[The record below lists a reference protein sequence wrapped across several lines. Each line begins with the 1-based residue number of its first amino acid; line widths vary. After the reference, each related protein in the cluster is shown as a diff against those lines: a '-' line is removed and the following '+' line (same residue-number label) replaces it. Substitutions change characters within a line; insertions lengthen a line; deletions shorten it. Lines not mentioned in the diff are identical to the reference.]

1 MIKLLGVER
10 IHGTN
15 ISAKVNVQMRITI
28 HAKEDSSSTQK
39 TICIIGSVKVTTTSR
54 LDELMGLISF
64 SFTSSLI
71 KERKLKRCLDLQ
83 GEGSH
88 LSISFCKKHARN
100 EAKVLKNMET
110 GYQIEHELVR
120 PFLAQFLELAHKGGV
135 KIN

>member
-10 IHGTN
+10 IHETN

-71 KERKLKRCLDLQ
+71 KERKLKRCLIRLAGRRLPFEHIFLQ
-83 GEGSH
+83 KAR
-88 LSISFCKKHARN
+88 KK
-100 EAKVLKNMET
+100 
-110 GYQIEHELVR
+110 
-120 PFLAQFLELAHKGGV
+120 
-135 KIN
+135 